1 VLPGSRQA
9 QAARGVRRYAPPVQ
23 PTSARRV
30 VGRYAVY
37 DEIASGG
44 MATVHVGRLLGPD
57 GFSRAV
63 AIKRL
68 HAHLAKD
75 PEFVAMFKDEA
86 RLAARIAHPNV
97 VATLD
102 IVTDGDELFVVMDYV
117 HGESLLNLL
126 RRLGQLNRRMD
137 VPITCAVVAG
147 VLHGLHA
154 AHEATN
160 ERGEPLRLVHRDV
173 SPPNILV
180 GLDGVARVA
189 DFGVAKAIGRA
200 QTTKSGALKG
210 KLPYM
215 APEQVRNRQVSRA
228 TDIYAASAVLW
239 ELLTGQRLFVADSEA
254 GLVEKILFN
263 SIEAPLALVANV
275 PEELNAIT
283 LRGLARDPSDRY
295 ATAREM
301 AREIEEK
308 VGVAGTAAV
317 GEWVESLMGS
327 ELAKRADL
335 LHAVTRSPG
344 ESGTS
349 PRVPAEGRVS
359 GVRTSSAMPPSHA
372 DGGTDAALFLH
383 SEPGPGRAA
392 WRRWVRYGALA
403 CAALGATAFIAIRE
417 FHPRSSAAPVATVG
431 QAKSASA
438 APPPTPPTGTAVR
451 TEGTP
456 TREPPVMAVE
466 SLPAVHKAPDS
477 SSAAAVAP
485 MVRPSPRPRRSAP
498 APAAAEPRPCNPPYV
513 DGPDGTR
520 RYKVECL

>member
-1 VLPGSRQA
+1 
-9 QAARGVRRYAPPVQ
+9 
-23 PTSARRV
+23 
-30 VGRYAVY
+30 
-37 DEIASGG
+37 
-44 MATVHVGRLLGPD
+44 MATVHVGRLLGPE

-75 PEFVAMFKDEA
+75 PDFVAMFKDEA

-126 RRLGQLNRRMD
+126 RRLGHKKQRME
-137 VPITCAVVAG
+137 VPIVCAVVAG

-154 AHEATN
+154 AHEATD
-160 ERGEPLRLVHRDV
+160 EHGQPLRLVHRDV

-180 GLDGVARVA
+180 GLDGVVRVA

-200 QTTKSGALKG
+200 QTTKGGALKG

-215 APEQVRNRQVSRA
+215 APEQVRDRQVSRA
-228 TDIYAASAVLW
+228 TDIYAVSAVLW
-239 ELLTGQRLFVADSEA
+239 ELLTGRRLFTAESEA

-263 SIEAPLALVANV
+263 AIEAPLALVADV
-275 PEELNAIT
+275 PEALNAIT
-283 LRGLARDPSDRY
+283 LRGLAREPSERY

-301 AREIEEK
+301 AREIEEN

-317 GEWVESLMGS
+317 GEWVEGLMGP

-335 LHAVTRSPG
+335 LHAVTRRAG
-344 ESGTS
+344 ESGAV
-349 PRVPAEGRVS
+349 PRVPGEGRVS
-359 GVRTSSAMPPSHA
+359 GVRTSTTIPGQS

-392 WRRWVRYGALA
+392 WRRWVTYGALL
-403 CAALGATAFIAIRE
+403 CIALSAGVVLAVRQL
-417 FHPRSSAAPVATVG
+417 HPRSQAAPAASVG
-431 QAKSASA
+431 PAKIAPA
-438 APPPTPPTGTAVR
+438 APSALGTGGALHAESAR
-451 TEGTP
+451 NP
-456 TREPPVMAVE
+456 EPPVMAVE

-477 SSAAAVAP
+477 SSAAAATP
-485 MVRPSPRPRRSAP
+485 AVRPAPRPRRAAP
-498 APAAAEPRPCNPPYV
+498 GPPDTRPCNPPYV

-520 RYKVECL
+520 HYKVECL

>member
-1 VLPGSRQA
+1 MPYTLLA
-9 QAARGVRRYAPPVQ
+9 QAARRIRRYAALVQ

-44 MATVHVGRLLGPD
+44 MATVHVGRLLGPE

-75 PEFVAMFKDEA
+75 PDFVAMFKDEA

-117 HGESLLNLL
+117 HGESLLSLL
-126 RRLGQLNRRMD
+126 RKLGQLKRRMD
-137 VPITCAVVAG
+137 VPIACAVVAG

-154 AHEATN
+154 AHEATD
-160 ERGEPLRLVHRDV
+160 EHGEPLRLVHRDV

-200 QTTKSGALKG
+200 QTTKGGALKG

-215 APEQVRNRQVSRA
+215 APEQVRDRQVSRA

-239 ELLTGQRLFVADSEA
+239 ELLTGQRLFTADSEA

-263 SIEAPLALVANV
+263 VIEAPLALVADV
-275 PEELNAIT
+275 PEVLNAIT
-283 LRGLARDPSDRY
+283 LRGLARDPHDRY

-317 GEWVESLMGS
+317 GEWVDGLMGS
-327 ELAKRADL
+327 ELTKRAEL
-335 LHAVTRSPG
+335 LHVVTRRAG
-344 ESGTS
+344 ESGAL

-359 GVRTSSAMPPSHA
+359 GVRTSTSLPGHV

-383 SEPGPGRAA
+383 SEPGPGRSA
-392 WRRWVRYGALA
+392 WRRWIPYGVILFVT
-403 CAALGATAFIAIRE
+403 LGAGVLLAVRE
-417 FHPRSSAAPVATVG
+417 LHPRAQAAPTASVG
-431 QAKSASA
+431 QAKSA
-438 APPPTPPTGTAVR
+438 APTTRALAPGGGVQAEAVR
-451 TEGTP
+451 TP
-456 TREPPVMAVE
+456 EPPVMAVE

-477 SSAAAVAP
+477 TSAASAAP
-485 MVRPSPRPRRSAP
+485 AARPSPRLRRP
-498 APAAAEPRPCNPPYV
+498 APPPPDTRPCNPPYV